1 MKLADLLR
9 GLPIEAGGA
18 SPALEVTGVQHD
30 SRRVVPGDLYVAI
43 IGARFDGRD
52 FVPEAAARGAVAV
65 LGAVA
70 ALGTG
75 PAPRAATAG
84 CPLPWL
90 STADPRAVLA
100 PLAARVH
107 GHPERSLTLVG
118 VTGTNGK
125 STVATLAASLLDHA
139 GRPAGFLGTLG
150 YRFGGRDF
158 PGDRTTPEASDFYAL
173 LAAMRDAGAQAV
185 AMEVSSH
192 ALSVGRVDGAL
203 FAVAAFTNLS
213 RDHFDFHPDFESYY
227 RAKRRLFD
235 RIAPGGAA
243 VVGTD
248 DPYGRRL
255 LTELAGKV
263 RTLSYGADGEVRW
276 ESTSLSAKGSRGV
289 AATPR
294 GPLEIATPLL
304 GSYNLTN
311 VLAAIAIGEALGLP
325 HEATARA
332 LAEAR
337 PLTGRLEPVDLGQDF
352 PVLVDYAHTPAALDA
367 AARSVRE
374 LSGRKLILVFGC
386 GGDRDPGKRPLMGE
400 LAGNLAELPIATTD
414 NPRSED
420 PLAILAAVE
429 EGLKA
434 SRSGSYRIVPDRREA
449 IGLAVELAGPEWAVL
464 VAGKGHEQRQ
474 IFHDRVIAFSDRD
487 ELTNALEARLGHAA
501 HR

>member
-1 MKLADLLR
+1 MKLADLLA
-9 GLPIEAGGA
+9 GLPVDPGGA
-18 SPALEVTGVQHD
+18 SPALDVTGVQHD
-30 SRRVVPGDLYVAI
+30 SRRVVPGDLYMAI
-43 IGARFDGRD
+43 VGARHDGRA
-52 FVPEAAARGAVAV
+52 FLPEAAARGAVAA
-65 LGAVA
+65 LGA
-70 ALGTG
+70 G
-75 PAPRAATAG
+75 PAPEG
-84 CPLPWL
+84 SPLPWL
-90 STADPRAVLA
+90 STEDPRAVLA
-100 PLAARVH
+100 ALAARVH
-107 GHPERSLTLVG
+107 GHPERALTLVG

-139 GRPAGFLGTLG
+139 GRPAGFIGTLG

-192 ALSVGRVDGAL
+192 ALLQHRVEGAL
-203 FAVAAFTNLS
+203 FQVAAFTNLS

-227 RAKRRLFD
+227 QAKRRLFD
-235 RIAPGGAA
+235 SIAPGGTA
-243 VVGTD
+243 VVHGE

-255 LTELAGKV
+255 LDELAGRV
-263 RTLSYGADGEVRW
+263 TTLSYGSDGEVRW
-276 ESTSLSAKGSRGV
+276 EKVELSPKGSRGI

-294 GPLEIATPLL
+294 GRLPVSTPLL
-304 GSYNLTN
+304 GSYNLLN
-311 VLAAIAIGEALGLP
+311 VLAVIAIGEALELP
-325 HEATARA
+325 HETTAAA

-400 LAGNLAELPIATTD
+400 LAGDLAELPIATTD

-420 PLAILAAVE
+420 PLNILAAVE
-429 EGLKA
+429 EGLRA
-434 SRSGSYRIVPDRREA
+434 SGSRSYRIVPDRREA
-449 IGLAVELAGPEWAVL
+449 IRLAVELAGPEWAVL

-474 IFHDRVIAFSDRD
+474 IFHDRTVPFSDRG
-487 ELTNALEARLGHAA
+487 ELTAALEARLGHAA